1 MADASKPSLSPCLK
15 GDTWLSQPLSI
26 AIKSAKTLARLP
38 PRYLN
43 AVPRQ
48 YSINQAFCA
57 LMFCFK
63 MFRVQV
69 SSATGI
75 LNKPGTAQHL
85 NASDCTGTL

>member
-1 MADASKPSLSPCLK
+1 VKNGGCLK
-15 GDTWLSQPLSI
+15 AEPVTLPERRYLVKSAISI

-69 SSATGI
+69 SIATGI
-75 LNKPGTAQHL
+75 LNKPGTA
-85 NASDCTGTL
+85 NI